1 MGNEF
6 TCSDCGHHVFR
17 AIAETPTPDP
27 PLCFQCQWMRTLDPE
42 DRASIERF
50 LDNTRRLS

>member
-1 MGNEF
+1 MGTEF

-17 AIAETPTPDP
+17 AIAETPTPDPP

-50 LDNTRRLS
+50 LDNTRRQ